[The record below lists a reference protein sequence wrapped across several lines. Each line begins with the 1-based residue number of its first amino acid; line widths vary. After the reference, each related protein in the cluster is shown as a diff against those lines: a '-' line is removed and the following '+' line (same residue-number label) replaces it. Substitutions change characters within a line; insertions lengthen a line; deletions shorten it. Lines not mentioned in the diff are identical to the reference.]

1 MTALAVGLPV
11 AGNREGPEG
20 SVCRTSGAGLTFNH
34 MVERSATL
42 DHTYAALAH
51 PTRRAMLHLLKAG
64 PMRVTDLADPFEVSL
79 AASSKHVNMLERA
92 GLLSRTVAGRDHW
105 LTLDPRPLL
114 DAGGWIDTY
123 RLFWEER
130 LDTLDQLLGGDR

>member
-1 MTALAVGLPV
+1 
-11 AGNREGPEG
+11 
-20 SVCRTSGAGLTFNH
+20 

-51 PTRRAMLHLLKAG
+51 PTRRAMLGMLKAG
-64 PMRVTDLADPFEVSL
+64 PMRVTDLAGPFEVSL
-79 AASSKHVNMLERA
+79 AASSKHINMLERA
-92 GLLSRTVAGRDHW
+92 GLLSRTVAGRDNW

-123 RLFWEER
+123 RHFWDER
-130 LDTLDQLLGGDR
+130 LDTLDLLLRGDR